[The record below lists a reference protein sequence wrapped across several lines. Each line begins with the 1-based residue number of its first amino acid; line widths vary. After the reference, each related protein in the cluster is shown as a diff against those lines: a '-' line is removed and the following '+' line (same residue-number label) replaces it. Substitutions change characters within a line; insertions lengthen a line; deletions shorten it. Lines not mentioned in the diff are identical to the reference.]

1 MSNCNNPT
9 YVLCKNGTVI
19 METTATCVE
28 RAQDYF
34 YDEMP
39 ESYSPDYQITLKP
52 AVTPMVKKEKVV
64 V

>member
-1 MSNCNNPT
+1 MSNCFNPT

-19 METTATCVE
+19 METTATSVE

-34 YDEMP
+34 YDEFP
-39 ESYSPDYQITLKP
+39 ESYSTDYHIMIKP
-52 AVTPMVKKEKVV
+52 EATPTVKKEKVV

>member
-1 MSNCNNPT
+1 MSNCINPT

-34 YDEMP
+34 YNELP
-39 ESYSPDYQITLKP
+39 ESYSSDYQITIKP
-52 AVTPMVKKEKVV
+52 MSTPSFRKEKVV
-64 V
+64 N